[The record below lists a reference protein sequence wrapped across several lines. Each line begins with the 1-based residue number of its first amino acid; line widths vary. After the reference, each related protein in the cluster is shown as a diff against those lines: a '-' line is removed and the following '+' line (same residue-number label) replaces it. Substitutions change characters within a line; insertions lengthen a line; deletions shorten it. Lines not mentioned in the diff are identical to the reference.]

1 MTTGSSA
8 QRFALPPPAAPLLP
22 FGAEG
27 ANLGRTVER
36 EARGERAHVLRT
48 SGRNGHCR
56 PGQAHEAA
64 VCGLCAGRAA
74 VDRRAVV
81 GGPGVVRRGPL
92 SRLVGHPQQ
101 PHASLRRCVGS
112 RLDLPPAVQQ
122 LQRQHRRQ
130 PGTARHLRASDPP
143 GDAHR
148 NRWVDFGHRRQVA
161 RQASQFAQR
170 RRRQIGRFH
179 LVHRS
184 GLRHRQ
190 RQRGRSG
197 DAGDR
202 RLPCLSRRSEDRR
215 SRAGHRRHGSP
226 ERSGVFAGREA
237 ALRRRYRREPR
248 GERAAAHPPLC
259 SFPGREERQ
268 RRRSFRRM
276 QPPDRS
282 TAFASTG
289 TGACGRAR
297 AKAST
302 ASTPTGR

>member
-1 MTTGSSA
+1 MRSKGGTSD
-8 QRFALPPPAAPLLP
+8 
-22 FGAEG
+22 
-27 ANLGRTVER
+27 
-36 EARGERAHVLRT
+36 VLRT

-56 PGQAHEAA
+56 PRQTLQAA
-64 VCGLCAGRAA
+64 VRGLCAGRAA
-74 VDRRAVV
+74 VDRRALV
-81 GGPGVVRRGPL
+81 GGPGVVRCGPL

-130 PGTARHLRASDPP
+130 PGAARHLRASGPP
-143 GDAHR
+143 RDAHR
-148 NRWVDFGHRRQVA
+148 NRRLDLGHRRQVA

-226 ERSGVFAGREA
+226 ERPGVFARREA
-237 ALRRRYRREPR
+237 ALRRRHRREPR
-248 GERAAAHPPLC
+248 GKRAAPHSAALP
-259 SFPGREERQ
+259 
-268 RRRSFRRM
+268 FRRTARASKAARFSPNR
-276 QPPDRS
+276 PPDCS

-289 TGACGRAR
+289 AAACGRAR
-297 AKAST
+297 TKAST